1 MTTLLSNPELVL
13 TDYTGTQLASDVLL
27 KRLEHLAF
35 CVTDAHGRF
44 VEVNRAYEQLYG
56 YSWAELQG
64 QHFSMVVPEENRAYA
79 SGLHNEFISGLKE
92 MPAEWEVMAKDGTL
106 IRIHAEAI
114 RIEDEEGQ
122 PSKLTV
128 IERLS

>member
-1 MTTLLSNPELVL
+1 MTTLLANPDLVL
-13 TDYTGTQLASDVLL
+13 TDHSGTQLATEPLL
-27 KRLEHLAF
+27 RRLQNLAF
-35 CVTDAHGRF
+35 CVTDAQGCF

-56 YSWAELQG
+56 YTWAELQG
-64 QHFSMVVPEENRAYA
+64 QHFAMVVPAENRAYA
-79 SGLHNEFISGLKE
+79 TQMHNDFIAGVKE
-92 MPAEWEVMAKDGTL
+92 MPGEWQVMAKDGTL

-114 RIEDEEGQ
+114 RIEDEQGQ